1 MILNIAA
8 LGLVLLMGYLWMA
21 RGLWNSLL
29 HFVCTL
35 IAGAVAFGVWEP
47 LAYLILGFAPASGF
61 LSFLEG
67 IAWGAALLI
76 PFAAT
81 LAILR
86 AISDAA
92 IPANVQNNKAV
103 DYAGAIVCGLG
114 NGVITVGI
122 VVIALGYMRLST
134 GFLGYRA
141 IDYTEQRQAG
151 GGSLERTGGL
161 WVPVDRFVAGMY
173 GFASETALRTGE
185 PLAKWHPNV
194 ELAGYAGRISYGN
207 GASRNV
213 MRRAD
218 FQITGAWQVGDGS
231 GRTADLLTFAPEQPP
246 QGYVDISGE
255 PIGAGKLVGYTVRF
269 GAGARESSG
278 QVIFG
283 NGQLRLLAQ
292 NEEGDTVEAFPVAL
306 VSQAEA
312 SEADLFGRWRF
323 DGAETFI
330 ASVGGATT
338 VDMGFEFVVP
348 QGYNPLALYMKH
360 TRVMVDDLEPRRFP
374 SPAARDAAVAS
385 GALLGGGLSVD
396 DLDLAMAERF
406 DGESATARGRDATV
420 FSVDNFLGFQFQ
432 TTQKRGL
439 ELSENNQIIGGSAK
453 YAPGELAGRGG
464 INPELR
470 VDRFASG
477 DDTVILQV
485 NISGSDNAG
494 LLGRVARSVEAG
506 AAPQLVDADGTV
518 YQAVGYIYTDREIV
532 DVRFTPANPVQS
544 LNELP
549 TLSSARTDQELKLIF
564 QCSFGVSIRY
574 LAYGKTVAYDINPP
588 IVLDQRQR

>member
-21 RGLWNSLL
+21 RGLWNSLIHL
-29 HFVCTL
+29 VCTL
-35 IAGAVAFGVWEP
+35 IAGAVAFAVWEP
-47 LAYLILGFAPASGF
+47 LAYMILGFAPDSGF

-67 IAWGAALLI
+67 IAWGAALI
-76 PFAAT
+76 VPFAAT

-92 IPANVQNNKAV
+92 IPANVQNNKGV
-103 DYAGAIVCGLG
+103 EYAGAILCGLG
-114 NGVITVGI
+114 NGVVTVGI
-122 VVIALGYMRLST
+122 IVIALGYMRLST
-134 GFLGYRA
+134 NFLQYRP
-141 IDYTEQRQAG
+141 IDYTTQRQNG

-161 WVPVDRFVAGMY
+161 WVPVDRWVAGMY

-194 ELAGYAGRISYGN
+194 ELAGYAGRISYGD

-213 MRRAD
+213 MRKDD
-218 FQITGAWQVGDGS
+218 FRITGAWQVGDGT
-231 GRTADLLTFAPEQPP
+231 GRMADLLKFAPDQPP

-255 PIGAGKLVGYTVRF
+255 QINAGKLVGYTVQF

-283 NGQLRLLAQ
+283 NGQVRLLAQ
-292 NEEGDTVEAFPVAL
+292 NADGDTVEAFPVAL

-323 DGAETFI
+323 DGAETYI

-348 QGYNPLALYMKH
+348 QGYDPLALYMKN

-385 GALLGGGLSVD
+385 GALLGGGLSTE
-396 DLDLAMAERF
+396 DLDLAMAEEF
-406 DGESATARGRDATV
+406 DGTTVTGRGRNTSV
-420 FSVDNFLGFQFQ
+420 FDVNNFLGFQFQ

-439 ELSENNQIIGGSAK
+439 ELGEDNRIISGTAK
-453 YAPGELAGRGG
+453 YDPGELAGRGG
-464 INPELR
+464 VNPELR
-470 VDRFASG
+470 VDRLAAGS
-477 DDTVILQV
+477 DTVIMQINV
-485 NISGSDNAG
+485 AGDDNGG
-494 LLGRVARSVEAG
+494 LLGRVARSVDAG
-506 AAPQLVDADGTV
+506 AAPQLIDTDGTV
-518 YQAVGYIYTDREIV
+518 YQAVGYIYTDRELV
-532 DVRFTPANPVQS
+532 ELRFTPANPIQS

-549 TLSSARTDQELKLIF
+549 TLSSARTDQELKLVF
-564 QCSFGVSIRY
+564 QCSFGVSIEY
-574 LAYGKTVAYDINPP
+574 FAYGKTVAYEIDPP
-588 IVLDQRQR
+588 IVLDQVQR

>member
-21 RGLWNSLL
+21 RGFWNSLL
-29 HFVCTL
+29 HLVCTL

-47 LAYLILGFAPASGF
+47 LAYLILGFSPASGF

-67 IAWGAALLI
+67 IAWGAALLV
-76 PFAAT
+76 PFAAS

-86 AISDAA
+86 AISDAVV
-92 IPANVQNNKAV
+92 PANVQNNKVV
-103 DYAGAIVCGLG
+103 DYAGAILCGLG
-114 NGVITVGI
+114 NGAITVGI

-134 GFLGYRA
+134 DFLGYRP
-141 IDYTEQRQAG
+141 IDYTEQRQTG
-151 GGSLERTGGL
+151 GGSLERTGAL
-161 WVPVDRFVAGMY
+161 WVPVDRFVAGIY

-185 PLAKWHPNV
+185 PLAKWHPNL

-213 MRRAD
+213 MREED
-218 FQITGAWQVGDGS
+218 FEITGAWQVGDGS

-246 QGYVDISGE
+246 QGYVDISGQ
-255 PIGAGKLVGYTVRF
+255 PIVAGKLVGYTVRF

-283 NGQLRLLAQ
+283 NGQVRLLAQ
-292 NEEGDTVEAFPVAL
+292 NESGDTVEAFPVAL

-323 DGAETFI
+323 DGAETYI

-348 QGYNPLALYMKH
+348 QGYDPLALYMKN
-360 TRVMVDDLEPRRFP
+360 TRVMVGDIEPRRFP

-385 GALLGGGLSVD
+385 GAILGGGLVVE
-396 DLDLAMAERF
+396 DLDLAMAEEF
-406 DGESATARGRDATV
+406 DGSTVTGRGRDTSV

-439 ELSENNQIIGGSAK
+439 ELGEENRIISGSAK
-453 YAPGELAGRGG
+453 YDPGELAGRGG
-464 INPELR
+464 VNPELR
-470 VDRFASG
+470 VDRLASG
-477 DDTVILQV
+477 DDTVIVQV
-485 NISGSDNAG
+485 NVTGDDNAG

-506 AAPQLVDADGTV
+506 AAPQLIDTDGTV
-518 YQAVGYIYTDREIV
+518 YQAVGYLYTDSEIV
-532 DVRFTPANPVQS
+532 EVRFTPANPIQS

-549 TLSSARTDQELKLIF
+549 TLSSARTDQELKLVF
-564 QCSFGVSIRY
+564 QCSFGVSIEY
-574 LAYGKTVAYDINPP
+574 LAYGKTIAYEIDPP
-588 IVLDQRQR
+588 ILLDQKQR